1 MHYVY
6 YPQLSGRKLC
16 ALILSAALVL
26 DASALAKNA
35 HDAKTGVNNI
45 TKKAVSNV
53 KQKQPQ
59 QIKKTPSP
67 GGPVAIPYPN

>member
-1 MHYVY
+1 MHYVHR
-6 YPQLSGRKLC
+6 PQRKLC
-16 ALILSAALVL
+16 ALIFSAALAL
-26 DASALAKNA
+26 NASAVAKNS
-35 HDAKTGVNNI
+35 HDVKTGVNNI